1 MGTWFLTTKNGI
13 HLNTIPLLYL
23 KLEVYDVCLE
33 FFART
38 ILLTQ
43 SIRNC
48 LDEYV
53 KVNESRHKQRGVT
66 PHFSTGQN
74 LLKKIFRKDKY

>member
-1 MGTWFLTTKNGI
+1 MMSAWS
-13 HLNTIPLLYL
+13 
-23 KLEVYDVCLE
+23 
-33 FFART
+33 FFAGP

-48 LDEYV
+48 LDDYV
-53 KVNESRHKQRGVT
+53 KVNESRHKQCGVT